1 MHNIAG
7 EPASQPVLLECA
19 QEMLRWRMRHTDHRV
34 THLALGAGGATP
46 TVPTLHEALA
56 AARLYAGRVRFA
68 LQLLHPLC

>member
-19 QEMLRWRMRHTDHRV
+19 QEMLRWRMRHTDHRL
-34 THLALGAGGATP
+34 THLARGAGGATP

-56 AARLYAGRVRFA
+56 TARL
-68 LQLLHPLC
+68 